1 MIPEFEAL
9 RSHRA
14 VIVSV
19 ISAAISISILCLVG
33 IAVMLGWIGGKPVA
47 APPASASPASR
58 PSSAVLPGVA
68 LIPGETLVTPAE
80 APATPAVAPAT
91 TPPAAAPASAP
102 QRPSGRAEG
111 DPRPRPAT
119 PAYARPGETQA
130 NRPPR
135 KTPRAEPAPAPG
147 PVEARPAESGDPF
160 PRRLVCRT
168 CGTVTGTT
176 TYPDFWEVRVR
187 LEDGASFSVRYHS
200 PPTLRL
206 GDRVRLANGRLERE

>member
-1 MIPEFEAL
+1 MTPEFEAL
-9 RSHRA
+9 RSNRA

-47 APPASASPASR
+47 ATPAIASPAPR
-58 PSSAVLPGVA
+58 PTSAVLPGVA
-68 LIPGETLVTPAE
+68 LVPGETLVTPAE
-80 APATPAVAPAT
+80 VSSSQAVAPATPAAA
-91 TPPAAAPASAP
+91 PPAAPQQAP
-102 QRPSGRAEG
+102 GRAEA
-111 DPRPRPAT
+111 DSRPRPAT
-119 PAYARPGETQA
+119 PAYARPGESPA

-135 KTPRAEPAPAPG
+135 KTTRAEPAPAPG

-168 CGTVTGTT
+168 CGTVTAIT
-176 TYPDFWEVRVR
+176 TYPDLWEVRVR
-187 LEDGASFSVRYHS
+187 LEDGASFSVRYQS